1 MIQFNLEQFFR
12 ALRSAP
18 EPARIIARAEY
29 SEYLQKE
36 VFDKLK
42 QGETVD
48 LKALDWDAI
57 QLCHVTP
64 EWYEQRY
71 RAAERDWAKGLCSLL
86 WDAPNNT
93 CGQRVFF

>member
-1 MIQFNLEQFFR
+1 MPIFDNAVFQRLLREAQPKHFR
-12 ALRSAP
+12 I
-18 EPARIIARAEY
+18 ETGVY
-29 SEYLQKE
+29 SEHLQKE

-57 QLCHVTP
+57 QFCHVTP

-71 RAAERDWAKGLCSLL
+71 REAERAWAKGLCSLL